1 METISRD
8 DNLGLLIRKTKK
20 WKRLKVKRI
29 SLWDGKFKYVTI
41 K

>member
-8 DNLGLLIRKTKK
+8 NNLGLLIRKTKK
-20 WKRLKVKRI
+20 GKILKVKRI
-29 SLWDGKFKYVTI
+29 SIWDGKFKYVTI